1 MPVSIL
7 FVATHSYHAGLVSF
21 CHVGS
26 TCRCVESRLFG
37 TPHTPGGQAQY
48 VRVPKA
54 GGTVYNLQEVS
65 ATREIQKLDMKETIP
80 NLADSS
86 LLLLCDILPTG
97 VFAAFQAL
105 NHPKILPM
113 VTSLPFPHSSIRT
126 FGDNAHS
133 TIPSLRPEA
142 TDLTIAILGLGPVGV
157 VGSFR
162 INQHRRNLEA
172 CHSARVL
179 LFLIFCTH
187 VALTSK

>member
-1 MPVSIL
+1 MPVSTNL
-7 FVATHSYHAGLVSF
+7 FLASHSYHAELVSF
-21 CHVGS
+21 CHLGF

-65 ATREIQKLDMKETIP
+65 ATYERQNLDMKECIP

-86 LLLLCDILPTG
+86 LLMLCDILPTG

-105 NHPKILPM
+105 NHPKTLPM
-113 VTSLPFPHSSIRT
+113 TTSLPFPHSSTRT
-126 FGDNAHS
+126 IGENALS
-133 TIPSLRPEA
+133 TRPSLRPEV
-142 TDLTIAILGLGPVGV
+142 TNLTIAIIGLGPVGM
-157 VGSFR
+157 VGSFCM
-162 INQHRRNLEA
+162 NQHCRNLEA
-172 CHSARVL
+172 HSARAL
-179 LFLIFCTH
+179 LLLISCTP